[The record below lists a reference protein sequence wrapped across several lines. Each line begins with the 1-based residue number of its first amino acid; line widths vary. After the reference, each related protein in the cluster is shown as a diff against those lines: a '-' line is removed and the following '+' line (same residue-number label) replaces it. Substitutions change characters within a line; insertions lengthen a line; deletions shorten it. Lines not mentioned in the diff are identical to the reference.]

1 MKSENRSIKIRESE
15 NFVGKQRERKKEN
28 WRTSKDQ
35 RVGIGSSSA
44 AIVERERERVSL
56 SRIYDMK
63 QLASKQAAL
72 LRGC

>member
-15 NFVGKQRERKKEN
+15 NFLGKQREKESEN

-44 AIVERERERVSL
+44 DILERERVEIEFLSL
-56 SRIYDMK
+56 E
-63 QLASKQAAL
+63 
-72 LRGC
+72 